1 MDFDVIKVNCFCI
14 SCFYDKKKKRGA
26 EGPNIGHFQNRRRKV
41 GYMISFALRRRL
53 KSCILKKICND
64 TLIFVCPLS
73 CDI

>member
-1 MDFDVIKVNCFCI
+1 MLLKLIASVYHAFMI
-14 SCFYDKKKKRGA
+14 KKKKRGA

>member
-1 MDFDVIKVNCFCI
+1 MLLKLIASVYHAFMI
-14 SCFYDKKKKRGA
+14 KKKRGA